1 VDIFL
6 SIALLGLGLVLVI
19 FAAEEAIK
27 RLLNLTRYLRLSE
40 FVISF
45 VLAGVI
51 AILPELTIGVI
62 AATEG
67 ASSLGYGVILGAN
80 VADLTIVIGVVALFA
95 GKIHLDKTMLRNI
108 RLSFLAVVLP
118 VVLFWDSEISRLDG
132 VILIGAFLVY
142 LFFLL
147 RGKRDGA
154 VFSDKR
160 SKRRIILQLLILL
173 GSMALLFV
181 GATFITDS
189 SESLSTTLGLP
200 LFVVGLIVAVGT
212 CLPEMIFAIRSCNK
226 AHCGLGLGN
235 ILGNVLADSLL
246 TIGVVA
252 LISPI
257 KPAYVLPP
265 LSTGVLMVVSAV
277 IVFGLSRKGLL
288 DRRDGLVLVLVYA
301 LFIAIQAVLA

>member
-6 SIALLGLGLVLVI
+6 SVALLSVGLVLVI
-19 FAAEEAIK
+19 VAADEAIK
-27 RLLNLTRYLRLSE
+27 RLLNLARYLRLSE

-80 VADLTIVIGVVALFA
+80 VADLTIVIGVVTLFA
-95 GKIHLDKTMLRNI
+95 GKIHLDKAMLRNV
-108 RLSFLAVVLP
+108 RLSFVAVILP
-118 VVLFWDSEISRLDG
+118 VVLFFDGEISRLDSA
-132 VILIGAFLVY
+132 VLIVAFLVY
-142 LFFLL
+142 IFFLL
-147 RGKRDGA
+147 RARHDGA
-154 VFSDKR
+154 VFTGKR
-160 SKRRIILQLLILL
+160 PKRRMVLELLVLL
-173 GSMALLFV
+173 GSMVLLFV
-181 GATFITDS
+181 GATLITDS
-189 SESLSTTLGLP
+189 SNALSAVLGLP
-200 LFVVGLIVAVGT
+200 LFIVGLIVAVGT

-257 KPAYVLPP
+257 QPAYVLPP
-265 LSTGVLMVVSAV
+265 LATGLLMVASAV
-277 IVFGLSRKGLL
+277 IVYALSRDGVL
-288 DRRDGLVLVLVYA
+288 DRRDGVVLVLVFA
-301 LFIAIQAVLA
+301 LFVIIQSVLA

>member
-1 VDIFL
+1 
-6 SIALLGLGLVLVI
+6 
-19 FAAEEAIK
+19 
-27 RLLNLTRYLRLSE
+27 
-40 FVISF
+40 
-45 VLAGVI
+45 
-51 AILPELTIGVI
+51 
-62 AATEG
+62 
-67 ASSLGYGVILGAN
+67 
-80 VADLTIVIGVVALFA
+80 
-95 GKIHLDKTMLRNI
+95 
-108 RLSFLAVVLP
+108 LAVILP
-118 VVLFWDSEISRLDG
+118 VVLFWDGEISRLDG

-147 RGKRDGA
+147 RGKRDGT
-154 VFSDKR
+154 VFADKR
-160 SKRRIILQLLILL
+160 SKRRILLQFLILL

-212 CLPEMIFAIRSCNK
+212 CLPEMIFAIRSCNR

-246 TIGVVA
+246 TIGIVA

-265 LSTGVLMVVSAV
+265 LSTGVLMVASAV
-277 IVFGLSRKGLL
+277 IVLGLSRNGVL

-301 LFIAIQAVLA
+301 IFIAIQAVLA

>member
-1 VDIFL
+1 
-6 SIALLGLGLVLVI
+6 VLVI
-19 FAAEEAIK
+19 VAADEAIK
-27 RLLNLTRYLRLSE
+27 RLLNLARYLRLSE

-45 VLAGVI
+45 VLAGII

-95 GKIHLDKTMLRNI
+95 GKIHLDKAMLRNI
-108 RLSFLAVVLP
+108 RLSFLAVILP
-118 VVLFWDSEISRLDG
+118 VVLFWDGEISRLDG

-147 RGKRDGA
+147 RGKRDGT
-154 VFSDKR
+154 VFADKL
-160 SKRRIILQLLILL
+160 SKRRILLQFLILL

-212 CLPEMIFAIRSCNK
+212 CLPEMIFAIRSCNR

-246 TIGVVA
+246 TIGIVA

-265 LSTGVLMVVSAV
+265 LSTGALMVASAV
-277 IVFGLSRKGLL
+277 IVLGLSRNGVL

-301 LFIAIQAVLA
+301 IFIVIQAVLA